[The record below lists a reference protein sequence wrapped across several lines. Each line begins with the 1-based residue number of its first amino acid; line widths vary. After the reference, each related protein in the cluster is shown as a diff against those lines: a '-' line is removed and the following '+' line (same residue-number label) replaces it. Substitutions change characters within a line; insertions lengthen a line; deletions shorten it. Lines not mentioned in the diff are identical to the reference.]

1 MPWTGILPHSFY
13 ISSTVA
19 QHIIDVEEMFF
30 EGTEQI
36 KGRAFLVLSSV
47 R

>member
-19 QHIIDVEEMFF
+19 QHIIDVEEMK
-30 EGTEQI
+30 E
-36 KGRAFLVLSSV
+36 LSKLREELS
-47 R
+47 